1 DSLEIEEF
9 KKLDLFIQKEVLYY
23 MMNEYY
29 QDDLILIN
37 DKHIELL
44 LNLIYS
50 NRANAFVNLPNEVIA
65 TKTYRV
71 LELKKVTTEIT
82 TYEVELSKYVEL
94 PNHHVI
100 EQVDELLGS
109 GNDTCRLLST
119 EISLPLTV
127 RTRKFGD

>member
-1 DSLEIEEF
+1 MTALEIEEF

-23 MMNEYY
+23 LMNEYY

-65 TKTYRV
+65 TKTYHV
-71 LELKKVTTEIT
+71 LELKKG
-82 TYEVELSKYVEL
+82 YYG
-94 PNHHVI
+94 NHY
-100 EQVDELLGS
+100 L
-109 GNDTCRLLST
+109 
-119 EISLPLTV
+119 
-127 RTRKFGD
+127 